1 MKYCPKCGKALIEN
15 SAFCMYCGDKIDV
28 SMENASKQN
37 TIIHG
42 SRKKLIIGCSIVSV
56 IVIFVAIFVALHM
69 TNSKRLSPETNFL
82 FSDYSGIQPVR
93 VLGTDSFPNAK
104 GEVIQETF
112 PGETDWALVNAYC
125 QDLEDYGFIREDLSG
140 LFEDNDVDDVWYN
153 FTKTETNEAGVRC
166 SYTIS
171 VLKVSTLDGH
181 IIRVQ
186 VNINSID

>member
-1 MKYCPKCGKALIEN
+1 M
-15 SAFCMYCGDKIDV
+15 
-28 SMENASKQN
+28 
-37 TIIHG
+37 
-42 SRKKLIIGCSIVSV
+42 
-56 IVIFVAIFVALHM
+56 
-69 TNSKRLSPETNFL
+69 
-82 FSDYSGIQPVR
+82 
-93 VLGTDSFPNAK
+93 
-104 GEVIQETF
+104 
-112 PGETDWALVNAYC
+112 
-125 QDLEDYGFIREDLSG
+125 EDYGFIREDLSG